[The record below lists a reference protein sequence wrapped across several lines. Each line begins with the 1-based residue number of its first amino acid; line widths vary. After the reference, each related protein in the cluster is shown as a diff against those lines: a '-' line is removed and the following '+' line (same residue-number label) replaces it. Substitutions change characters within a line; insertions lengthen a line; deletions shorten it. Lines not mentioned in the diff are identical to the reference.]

1 MALTMSSPSQASS
14 SAATPPRPPLMRI
27 QGSNALVPRP
37 RLAVP
42 PPSGVLE
49 ITVAASSSASSAG
62 DNSEEKVVS
71 PAPPRES
78 GFGPFCQAIILTV
91 CCIAVGLT
99 SVILLTYSLSLL
111 NKASAEE
118 VDAACPGSLLHEG
131 LGLQVGV
138 AIGFMVVLVGRVVKE
153 KTYSLHIGEGLLA
166 LVVLPIPL
174 WTLVKASRAC
184 NALQIT
190 PSVSADEFKT
200 VVITFGSLQTS
211 MLVVM
216 SAISFRNA
224 KALRPSVVEPVI
236 PDA

>member
-1 MALTMSSPSQASS
+1 
-14 SAATPPRPPLMRI
+14 
-27 QGSNALVPRP
+27 
-37 RLAVP
+37 
-42 PPSGVLE
+42 
-49 ITVAASSSASSAG
+49 
-62 DNSEEKVVS
+62 
-71 PAPPRES
+71 
-78 GFGPFCQAIILTV
+78 
-91 CCIAVGLT
+91 
-99 SVILLTYSLSLL
+99 
-111 NKASAEE
+111 
-118 VDAACPGSLLHEG
+118 
-131 LGLQVGV
+131 
-138 AIGFMVVLVGRVVKE
+138 MVVLVGRVVKE